1 MKTTVFGKLLLVAV
15 LVASFALPRGIV
27 FAATPAEQTTVR
39 DVALQKDGMLVG
51 QLVDRNGQPQAGVP
65 VTILSDNKPVATAT
79 TDKNGIFTFRGLRG
93 GLYHLTGANG
103 GCSLPSMAA
112 PARRSR
118 FLPSRRGDCR
128 GGSCAWPVSC
138 SAARILTRPLVIA
151 GIVGAAIAIPVA
163 IAASEDEEEALAT
176 P

>member
-103 GCSLPSMAA
+103 VAAYRVWQPQLAPPGSSPSAVVIAGEDLVRGQCPA
-112 PARRSR
+112 PLRA
-118 FLPSRRGDCR
+118 
-128 GGSCAWPVSC
+128 
-138 SAARILTRPLVIA
+138 ILTRPLVIA

-163 IAASEDEEEALAT
+163 IAASEDEEEAPAT